1 MKKRRFK
8 VILEWDA
15 EEKVFTVT
23 VPALPGCA
31 TFGST
36 REEALESAQ
45 EAIQVTLEGLQ
56 ATGQPIPENDVDV
69 FIAEVVV

>member
-1 MKKRRFK
+1 MKKRKFK

-36 REEALESAQ
+36 REEALESAH